1 MEVEGNL
8 FPVIK
13 EMGGHRMALGL
24 EAPRALL
31 GINNQCR
38 RRQFRAG
45 ADALGCLWRPR
56 FFSASPV
63 TLSVVS
69 AQADK

>member
-1 MEVEGNL
+1 MEAEGNL
-8 FPVIK
+8 FPDIK
-13 EMGGHRMALGL
+13 EMGGHRTALGL

-31 GINNQCR
+31 GINNQGR

-45 ADALGCLWRPR
+45 TDALGCLWRPR
-56 FFSASPV
+56 FFSASPI

-69 AQADK
+69 AQAGK